1 MAIQTCRDDV
11 ARKRRLS
18 IARASDRLRAA
29 LRLMHRGI
37 TAAKTR
43 RLQNELMCHA
53 GDDDEQSADQTIAK
67 FPQRPLILGDKWD
80 F

>member
-1 MAIQTCRDDV
+1 
-11 ARKRRLS
+11 
-18 IARASDRLRAA
+18 
-29 LRLMHRGI
+29 MHRGI